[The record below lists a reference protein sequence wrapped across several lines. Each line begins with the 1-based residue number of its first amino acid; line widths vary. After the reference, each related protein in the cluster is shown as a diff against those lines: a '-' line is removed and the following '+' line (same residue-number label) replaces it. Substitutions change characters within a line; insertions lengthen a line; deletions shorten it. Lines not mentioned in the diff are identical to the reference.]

1 MKKQD
6 FKEMLH
12 RKLSSE
18 NAQNSLDK
26 AVAVINLSNEELYD
40 FIEIYYLL
48 CLDDFLKLYMRIT
61 GEFCYKIL
69 ALMFLCASLHYWR
82 ELCCYYLCKI
92 DPIKS
97 E

>member
-12 RKLSSE
+12 SKLSSE

-40 FIEIYYLL
+40 FIEIYYLV
-48 CLDDFLKLYMRIT
+48 CLDEFLKLYLHIT
-61 GEFCYKIL
+61 GEFCYKVVALFNIFVCFTALL
-69 ALMFLCASLHYWR
+69 A
-82 ELCCYYLCKI
+82 
-92 DPIKS
+92 
-97 E
+97 

>member
-6 FKEMLH
+6 FKEILL
-12 RKLSSE
+12 RKLGSE

-69 ALMFLCASLHYWR
+69 ALFNVFVCFTALLA
-82 ELCCYYLCKI
+82 
-92 DPIKS
+92 
-97 E
+97 

>member
-26 AVAVINLSNEELYD
+26 AVAVINLSNEELHD
-40 FIEIYYLL
+40 FIEIYYLV
-48 CLDDFLKLYMRIT
+48 CLDEFLKLYLHIT
-61 GEFCYKIL
+61 GEFCYKIVALFNIFVCFTALL
-69 ALMFLCASLHYWR
+69 A
-82 ELCCYYLCKI
+82 
-92 DPIKS
+92 
-97 E
+97 